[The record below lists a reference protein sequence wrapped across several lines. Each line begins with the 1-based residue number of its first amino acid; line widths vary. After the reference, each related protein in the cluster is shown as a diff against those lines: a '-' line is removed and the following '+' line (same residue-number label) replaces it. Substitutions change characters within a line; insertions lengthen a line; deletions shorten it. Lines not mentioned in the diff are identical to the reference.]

1 MKLNIVYKKEK
12 EWFIGHIQEYPDYES
27 QGKTVD
33 ELKENLIEI
42 FNDINKGLVPDAEP
56 FQLLEV
62 AIWKEKNWLKQL
74 SQTVVFSYAMV
85 VIMTG
90 IKILNQEKANQS
102 QGILK

>member
-1 MKLNIVYKKEK
+1 MKLNIVFKKEK

>member
-1 MKLNIVYKKEK
+1 MKLNIVFKKEK

-90 IKILNQEKANQS
+90 IRILNQEKANLS